1 MQEDEYVNEL
11 LTKYEDVVKSMRDEG
26 YRAGIT
32 EAANEFNERANSM
45 NVNAGKREARDAL
58 IAFAARGIL
67 DIEQPTGNTKMVYF
81 RS

>member
-1 MQEDEYVNEL
+1 MQEEYVTEL
-11 LTKYEDVVKSMRDEG
+11 LSKYDDVVESMKNDG

-32 EAANEFNERANSM
+32 EAASEFNKRANSM

-58 IAFAARGIL
+58 IAFATRGII